1 MLLSKVLPDITFRD
15 STSSTPK
22 AKLTFFTKNFPGKGF
37 AQNQAGSVTQSVAG
51 STSVIEQFTEE
62 LNLRLRGRSF
72 SLKIDSSEK
81 EVTWRLGTPKV
92 DIRPDGR
99 R

>member
-1 MLLSKVLPDITFRD
+1 
-15 STSSTPK
+15 
-22 AKLTFFTKNFPGKGF
+22 
-37 AQNQAGSVTQSVAG
+37 VAG